1 MASFH
6 MFKNCYLNELKIP
19 EKNSSTSCMLMN
31 IIELYFFH
39 ARGNI
44 YFGIV
49 IKEEV
54 YIEVSSFITEKKSL
68 YMEDSSFITTKCAR
82 VWLQLECQ
90 LASLSAV
97 PTIYLLDISGNF
109 SQGHKLRLIEACRS

>member
-19 EKNSSTSCMLMN
+19 EKNLSTSYMLMN
-31 IIELYFFH
+31 IIGLTPKIILFSCQGKY
-39 ARGNI
+39 RYII

-54 YIEVSSFITEKKSL
+54 YIEVSRFITEKKV
-68 YMEDSSFITTKCAR
+68 FIWKI
-82 VWLQLECQ
+82 VV
-90 LASLSAV
+90 S
-97 PTIYLLDISGNF
+97 
-109 SQGHKLRLIEACRS
+109 

>member
-19 EKNSSTSCMLMN
+19 EKNLSTSYMLMN
-31 IIELYFFH
+31 IIGLTPKIILFSCQGKY
-39 ARGNI
+39 RYII

-54 YIEVSSFITEKKSL
+54 YIEVSSFITEKKV
-68 YMEDSSFITTKCAR
+68 FIWKI
-82 VWLQLECQ
+82 VV
-90 LASLSAV
+90 S
-97 PTIYLLDISGNF
+97 
-109 SQGHKLRLIEACRS
+109 